1 MPIKTINA
9 NVYELDIDMDLNLR
23 GSILA
28 YGLKPMGVIPKP
40 MDLSLWSYYLA
51 YGLAPMVIPEPMD
64 LTLCFHCDY

>member
-40 MDLSLWSYYLA
+40 MDLSLWSYYL
-51 YGLAPMVIPEPMD
+51 
-64 LTLCFHCDY
+64 DY

>member
-9 NVYELDIDMDLNLR
+9 NVYELHIDMDLNLR

-40 MDLSLWSYYLA
+40 MDLSLWTCTYGNSGT
-51 YGLAPMVIPEPMD
+51 YGLNPMFS
-64 LTLCFHCDY
+64 L